1 MTDDVAE
8 ASPRPDAP
16 PPRNKGGRPKS
27 DTITL
32 TKQARDRF
40 NRKVVQNIDTLFDAL
55 FDAATKDGDVNAAR
69 LLIDRAIPSRR
80 GAPIHFPL
88 RPLKTA
94 QDCADVL
101 TDLLSSVAEGQLT
114 PDEASQLSGIVSKR
128 AESIRHHRAGERDRC
143 PQGAARCGRRHSTCA
158 DANPP
163 PVRNRLIANAL
174 PKRADELL
182 PTGPRRPSPG
192 VVRKEH
198 PSLPPLMV
206 AISANGVK
214 MRITSEHLLLGVLW
228 LAMALFVI
236 AAIHQWG

>member
-8 ASPRPDAP
+8 TSPGPDAP

-101 TDLLSSVAEGQLT
+101 TDLLT
-114 PDEASQLSGIVSKR
+114 ASRKASL
-128 AESIRHHRAGERDRC
+128 
-143 PQGAARCGRRHSTCA
+143 RRTKPAS
-158 DANPP
+158 
-163 PVRNRLIANAL
+163 
-174 PKRADELL
+174 
-182 PTGPRRPSPG
+182 
-192 VVRKEH
+192 
-198 PSLPPLMV
+198 
-206 AISANGVK
+206 
-214 MRITSEHLLLGVLW
+214 
-228 LAMALFVI
+228 
-236 AAIHQWG
+236 

>member
-32 TKQARDRF
+32 AKQARDRF

-128 AESIRHHRAGERDRC
+128 AELFGIIELASEIDALKAQLAVVMCFASRRSLHAPRDPAGPAIGIRLC
-143 PQGAARCGRRHSTCA
+143 PVH
-158 DANPP
+158 
-163 PVRNRLIANAL
+163 
-174 PKRADELL
+174 
-182 PTGPRRPSPG
+182 
-192 VVRKEH
+192 
-198 PSLPPLMV
+198 
-206 AISANGVK
+206 
-214 MRITSEHLLLGVLW
+214 GVLCR
-228 LAMALFVI
+228 ARGRHCF
-236 AAIHQWG
+236 AIVGYL